1 MDGTTTGRLWSELL
15 HSLTTFC
22 NSCDQN
28 GTIPNE
34 LPIVEQIPVLHRLGC
49 IHELHSETAVALI
62 YLSTPLNLDH
72 SVHTMR
78 LWAAAQAK
86 CLCTNWNMKM
96 FFKVVFNDV
105 NHCLEQ
111 LQELRVPVLV
121 PAESQEVLVQVCVAL
136 RAKLVSEIKVNITK
150 LKVTHHTLLE
160 PYRRVMNRTKLILKL
175 IRLSKHTPNVLM
187 CWPQCVR
194 R

>member
-1 MDGTTTGRLWSELL
+1 
-15 HSLTTFC
+15 
-22 NSCDQN
+22 
-28 GTIPNE
+28 
-34 LPIVEQIPVLHRLGC
+34 
-49 IHELHSETAVALI
+49 
-62 YLSTPLNLDH
+62 
-72 SVHTMR
+72 MR

-136 RAKLVSEIKVNITK
+136 RAKLVSEVKVNITK
-150 LKVTHHTLLE
+150 LKVTLLPCPDVE
-160 PYRRVMNRTKLILKL
+160 PISRTKIILKSVHL
-175 IRLSKHTPNVLM
+175 ANVHRVHRCVGLSVSDDKLGNANAMLSGGSTLAK
-187 CWPQCVR
+187 
-194 R
+194 